1 MRSLVWSQPGPQQK
15 DNLCGP
21 FWASRILL
29 EAGFIEWSGEPIDE
43 DLIASRAGTTLPPAG
58 GRPAVPPG
66 SMSRTNY
73 RYDMPTAP
81 AEESGTSAVG
91 LMRVIESASG
101 GALRCVPVRGQWTG
115 ERIEG
120 LVSEATERGARLIA
134 NVRTGKLWMS
144 RPHVGLLLDELAGR
158 PVENPPAEWD
168 VGHFIELVM
177 LVRGARGSLV
187 VVHDSYPV
195 LGVDGRHLQPPR
207 VLADALLRRDGREGG
222 VLAIVAREKADA
234 IAALVTALGL
244 DIGTWENGSRSADHG
259 DR

>member
-58 GRPAVPPG
+58 GPPAVPPG
-66 SMSRTNY
+66 AMSLTNY

-91 LMRVIESASG
+91 LMRAIESASG

-120 LVSEATERGARLIA
+120 LVSEATERRARLIA

-177 LVRGARGSLV
+177 LVRGSRGSLV

-244 DIGTWENGSRSADHG
+244 DIGTWENGSRSAQHG